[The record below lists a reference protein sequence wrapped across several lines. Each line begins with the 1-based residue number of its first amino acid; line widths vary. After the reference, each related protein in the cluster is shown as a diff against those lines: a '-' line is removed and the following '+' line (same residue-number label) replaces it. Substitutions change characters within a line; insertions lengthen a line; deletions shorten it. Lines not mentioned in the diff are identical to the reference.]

1 MNISRLIYILQ
12 EECHIT
18 QDALIAVGVSGGAD
32 SICLLNLLYQA
43 GHPVAAF
50 HFNHQIRSEANDD
63 AAFVEK
69 FCRERSISCEIG
81 TANVPEFASEEH
93 LSLEEAARILRYRFL
108 FKSARKWHAAAIAT
122 AHHADDQVETVLMHF
137 IRGSG
142 LSGLKG
148 MKMRSILVEFD
159 PTIPIIRPL
168 LYTRKQE
175 ILSYCNEHDLPF
187 VFDQTNL
194 DNTYFRNWLRN
205 DLIPIIE
212 QHNPRFQEA
221 IQRTSIVLSADE
233 EILEDAI
240 DDAWQA
246 CLIHSGKDY
255 LQFNVSMM
263 REQKIGLLRGLARR
277 AIGGLRPG
285 LRDIDFVDVDRF
297 CRFIPNP
304 PGTHRID
311 LVAGLEVRMAGE
323 IVTIGQAGVFP
334 PVLDYP
340 QLIQSG
346 ELTIPG
352 EYRCNPYW
360 LIRSEILNSM
370 AIDFDRV
377 KTAPPGEAWLDAE
390 KVSGKMTI
398 RFFQPGDR
406 LEVLGAGGHTG
417 KLSDVFI
424 NHKIPSAARTAYPL
438 VWDSTRIIW
447 LPGVRICHS
456 CRITAQTRQV
466 LHLSLIKQD
475 LS

>member
-1 MNISRLIYILQ
+1 MNISSLSYILQ
-12 EECHIT
+12 EECHIP
-18 QDALIAVGVSGGAD
+18 QDEFIAVGVSGGAD

-43 GHPVAAF
+43 GYPLAAF
-50 HFNHQIRSEANDD
+50 HFNHQIRPEAIDD
-63 AAFVEK
+63 AAFVAK
-69 FCRERSISCEIG
+69 FCHERNIPCEIG
-81 TANVPEFASEEH
+81 TANVPEFASKEH

-108 FKSARKWHAAAIAT
+108 FKSARMRHAAAIAT

-148 MKMRSILVEFD
+148 IKMRSILAEFD

-175 ILSYCNEHDLPF
+175 ILSYCNEQDLPF

-221 IQRTSIVLSADE
+221 IQRTSIVLNADE

-246 CLIHSGKDY
+246 CLVQQGKDY
-255 LQFNVSMM
+255 LQFSIPVM
-263 REQKIGLLRGLARR
+263 REQKIGILRGLARR
-277 AIGGLRPG
+277 AIGSLRPS
-285 LRDIDFVDVDRF
+285 LRDIEFMDVDRF
-297 CRFIPNP
+297 CRFILNP

-340 QLIQSG
+340 QMDQSG
-346 ELTIPG
+346 ELSLPG
-352 EYRCNPYW
+352 EYRCNSYW
-360 LIRSEILNSM
+360 LIRSEILDNS
-370 AIDFDRV
+370 AIDINRV
-377 KTAPPGEAWLDAE
+377 KTAPPGEAWLDAD
-390 KVSGKMTI
+390 KVSRKLTI

-406 LEVLGAGGHTG
+406 LEVLGAGGHTS

-424 NHKIPSAARTAYPL
+424 NHKIPAAARTAYPL
-438 VWDSTRIIW
+438 VWDEVRIIW
-447 LPGVRICHS
+447 LPGVQICHS
-456 CRITAQTRQV
+456 CRITSQTRQV
-466 LHLSLIKQD
+466 LHLSLIQQD